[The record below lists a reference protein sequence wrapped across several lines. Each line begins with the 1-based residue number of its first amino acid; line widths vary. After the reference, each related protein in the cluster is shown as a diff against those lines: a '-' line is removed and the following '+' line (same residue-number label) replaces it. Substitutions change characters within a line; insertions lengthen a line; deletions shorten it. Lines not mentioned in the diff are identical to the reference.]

1 MGVAMP
7 RLERSMPA
15 GPVELPVA
23 RSRWLHVVTH
33 LDPKYGGL
41 SSAVPALGQALWEA
55 TNCRAEIA
63 AFCVAGEHFQPL
75 GLSESNVSYWPQSR
89 GSWLHNQRLKSNFEQ
104 RIANVD
110 GVHVH
115 GLWEQS
121 TIEACR
127 AATAAGKPYVLSAHG
142 MLERWALRNKR
153 WKKWVYAALIERS
166 NVRRAACRLALT
178 GAEARDY
185 ERFGC
190 VGPLAVIPNGVSLPK
205 LRDPEPF
212 LAEFPELRGQRLIL
226 FLGRL
231 HPKKGVDLL
240 LRAWTEIAPRHRDAH
255 LVLAGPD
262 AEGTRALLE
271 GMVAEHRMQDQVTFT
286 GMLRDQMKWSALAA
300 AEAFALPSHS
310 EGLSMSALEAMG
322 MALPV
327 IVTRQCN
334 LPEVKQYG
342 AGWTIEPACKPLA
355 EALSELLENR
365 AGANREMGVAGSRLV
380 EQRYNWASVARQT
393 AEVYRW
399 VLGGP
404 VPRHME
410 GNFR

>member
-1 MGVAMP
+1 MGFALPRMEHTMP
-7 RLERSMPA
+7 S

-41 SSAVPALGQALWEA
+41 SSAVPALGQALSER

-63 AFCVAGEHFQPL
+63 AFCVEGEHFQPR
-75 GLSESNVSYWPQSR
+75 GLAQSALSYWPQGR
-89 GSWLHNQRLKSNFEQ
+89 GSWLHNQRLKSSFEQ
-104 RIANVD
+104 RIAGVD
-110 GVHVH
+110 GVHIH

-121 TIEACR
+121 TLEACR
-127 AATAAGKPYVLSAHG
+127 AASVAGKPYVLSAHG

-153 WKKWVYAALIERS
+153 WKKLLYAALTERS
-166 NVRRAACRLALT
+166 NVRGAACRLALT
-178 GAEARDY
+178 EAEAGDY
-185 ERFGC
+185 QRFGSA
-190 VGPLAVIPNGVSLPK
+190 GPVAIIPNGVSLPGQ
-205 LRDPEPF
+205 RDPESF

-240 LRAWTEIAPRHRDAH
+240 LRAWTEVAPRHREAH
-255 LVLAGPD
+255 LVVAGPD
-262 AEGTRALLE
+262 SDGTRALLE
-271 GMVAEHRMQDQVTFT
+271 GMVAEHSLQGQVTFT
-286 GMLRDQMKWSALAA
+286 GMLNDQKKWSALAA
-300 AEAFALPSHS
+300 AEAFTLPSHS
-310 EGLSMSALEAMG
+310 EGLSMSVLEAMG
-322 MALPV
+322 MGLPV

-342 AGWTIEPACKPLA
+342 AGWTIEPDYKQLIQ
-355 EALSELLENR
+355 ALDELLESR
-365 AGANREMGVAGSRLV
+365 SEVNREMGLAGSRLV
-380 EQRYNWASVARQT
+380 EQRYNWAAVARQT

-404 VPRHME
+404 VPRHVE
-410 GNFR
+410 GSFR

>member
-1 MGVAMP
+1 MGFALP
-7 RLERSMPA
+7 RTEHPLSS
-15 GPVELPVA
+15 GPVELPVV

-33 LDPKYGGL
+33 LDPRYGGL
-41 SSAVPALGQALWEA
+41 SSAVPALGQALSEC

-63 AFCVAGEHFQPL
+63 AFCLEGEHFEPCGIGPAL
-75 GLSESNVSYWPQSR
+75 LSYWPQGR
-89 GSWLHNQRLKSNFEQ
+89 GSWLHNQRLKSSFEQ
-104 RIANVD
+104 KIASVD
-110 GVHVH
+110 GVHIH

-121 TIEACR
+121 TLEACR
-127 AATAAGKPYVLSAHG
+127 AASAAGKPYVLSAHG

-153 WKKWVYAALIERS
+153 WKKLLYAALVERS

-178 GAEARDY
+178 EAEARDY

-190 VGPLAVIPNGVSLPK
+190 AGPVAVIPNGVSLPG

-212 LAEFPELRGQRLIL
+212 FAEFPELRGQRLIL

-231 HPKKGVDLL
+231 HAKKGVDLL

-255 LVLAGPD
+255 LVVAGPD
-262 AEGTRALLE
+262 SEGTRAQLE
-271 GMVAEHRMQDQVTFT
+271 SIVAQHRIEGQVTFT

-300 AEAFALPSHS
+300 AEAFTLPSHS

-322 MALPV
+322 MGLAV
-327 IVTRQCN
+327 VVTRQCN
-334 LPEVKQYG
+334 LPEVKQHG
-342 AGWTIEPACKPLA
+342 AGWTIEPERRQLVA
-355 EALSELLENR
+355 ALHELLKNRPAENR
-365 AGANREMGVAGSRLV
+365 EIGLAGSRLV
-380 EQRYNWASVARQT
+380 EQRYNWAAVARQT

-404 VPRHME
+404 VPRHVE

>member
-1 MGVAMP
+1 MSSGPIA
-7 RLERSMPA
+7 LPA
-15 GPVELPVA
+15 A

-41 SSAVPALGQALWEA
+41 SSAVPALGQALSQR
-55 TNCRAEIA
+55 TNCHVDIA
-63 AFCVAGEHFQPL
+63 AFCLPGEHFEPSGFSAENL
-75 GLSESNVSYWPQSR
+75 SYWPPAR

-104 RIANVD
+104 RIAEVD

-153 WKKWVYAALIERS
+153 LKKMLYAALIERS
-166 NVRRAACRLALT
+166 NVREAACRLALT
-178 GAEARDY
+178 EAEARDY

-190 VGPLAVIPNGVSLPK
+190 VGPAAVIPNGVAIPE
-205 LRDPEPF
+205 LRDPELF

-240 LRAWTEIAPRHRDAH
+240 LRAWTEVAPRHRDAH
-255 LVLAGPD
+255 LVIAGPD
-262 AEGTRALLE
+262 SEGTLALLE
-271 GMVAEHRMQDQVTFT
+271 GIVAEHRLEGQVTFT
-286 GMLRDQMKWSALAA
+286 GMLRDHMKWSVLAA
-300 AEAFALPSHS
+300 AEAFVLPSHS
-310 EGLSMSALEAMG
+310 EGLSMSTLEAMG
-322 MALPV
+322 MGLPV

-334 LPEVKQYG
+334 LPEVQQHG
-342 AGWTIEPACKPLA
+342 AGWTIEPAVKPLLV
-355 EALSELLENR
+355 ALSEVLEQSCER
-365 AGANREMGVAGSRLV
+365 TREIGLAGARLV
-380 EQRYNWASVARQT
+380 EQRYKWDAVARQT

-404 VPRHME
+404 VPRRVE